1 MIGNILVFS
10 LILTVASANAP
21 AGCMFPKDNNLMAAP
36 ENEGPFGKRS
46 FPPDA
51 DLRLNP
57 ENGTIQYLKGKNLSP
72 ELAGMSSKSERPF
85 DIALSFLELY
95 KTLFKLQQPHDE
107 LRCIAVETDELGLT
121 HVRFQ
126 QIYQAVPVWAN
137 ELNVHLDQHNRVYLV
152 QGRYIP
158 TPQHVNTQPA
168 ISVRRAS
175 EIVFKS
181 LGVKPKDV
189 TKDAAELIIYVKP
202 PQKTLLAYKVNAPGW
217 IYFVDA
223 VKGDIID
230 RIARRQTVRDAFV
243 PL

>member
-1 MIGNILVFS
+1 
-10 LILTVASANAP
+10 
-21 AGCMFPKDNNLMAAP
+21 MFPKDNNLMAAP

-57 ENGTIQYLKGKNLSP
+57 ENGTIQYLKGKNLSL
-72 ELAGMSSKSERPF
+72 ELGGMSSASESPS

-107 LRCIAVETDELGLT
+107 LRCVAAETDELGLK

-126 QIYQAVPVWAN
+126 QIHQAIPVWAN

-168 ISVRRAS
+168 ISVCQAI
-175 EIVFKS
+175 EIAFES
-181 LGVKPKDV
+181 LGVKREDV
-189 TKDAAELIIYVKP
+189 AQDSAELVIYVKP
-202 PQKTLLAYKVNAPGW
+202 PEKTLLAYKVYTPGW

-230 RIARRQTVRDAFV
+230 RIATRQTVSDVVV
-243 PL
+243 PLSAKGIEKK